1 LFSGLKLPRTK
12 ATATSGVDA
21 AHILPWSRFDLDGTK
36 NGLCLSKQNHWAF
49 DAGLFRLSFDKTNN
63 VYVLLIPELVRDA
76 TEQVDFDI
84 EPFHA
89 LVGPIPRKNLPSNE
103 ELWPSPKYLDE
114 TNRFLD
120 GKSV

>member
-21 AHILPWSRFDLDGTK
+21 AHILPWSRFDLD
-36 NGLCLSKQNHWAF
+36 
-49 DAGLFRLSFDKTNN
+49 
-63 VYVLLIPELVRDA
+63 
-76 TEQVDFDI
+76 
-84 EPFHA
+84 
-89 LVGPIPRKNLPSNE
+89 
-103 ELWPSPKYLDE
+103 E